1 MLLSGLFKKTFSQ
14 WNTKGEIL
22 QNVPAA
28 LLHTSY
34 GKWQQEY
41 SAVCLTDENSHIE
54 LGLSHDEKRVLVE
67 LFPDYLQTWEY
78 NIVVGSLIFEPW
90 YI

>member
-1 MLLSGLFKKTFSQ
+1 M
-14 WNTKGEIL
+14 
-22 QNVPAA
+22 
-28 LLHTSY
+28 
-34 GKWQQEY
+34 
-41 SAVCLTDENSHIE
+41 CLTDENSHIE
-54 LGLSHDEKRVLVE
+54 LGLSHDEKQVLVE